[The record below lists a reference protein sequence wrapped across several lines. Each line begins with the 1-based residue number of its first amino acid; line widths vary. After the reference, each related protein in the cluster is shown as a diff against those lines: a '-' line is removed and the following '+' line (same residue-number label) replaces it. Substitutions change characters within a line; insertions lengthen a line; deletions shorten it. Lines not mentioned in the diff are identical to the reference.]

1 MEKDYTGV
9 FGERYKI
16 LPKENDNETAALL
29 NDKFAEV
36 KDFVQT
42 GIGAED
48 YYRIKKKKK
57 I

>member
-1 MEKDYTGV
+1 M
-9 FGERYKI
+9 
-16 LPKENDNETAALL
+16 PKENDIETAAPL

-36 KDFVQT
+36 KDFVQI

-48 YYRIKKKKK
+48 YYRIKDVIK